1 MVYDRAPMAPTRE
14 RVFSGVQP
22 TGAPHLGNLLGA
34 FRHWVTDQETHEC
47 LYCVVDLHSIT
58 VPYDPAE
65 LRDASF
71 AMATLLMAVGVD
83 PERSI
88 LFVQSHVREHT
99 ELAWILNCIATFG
112 EVRRM
117 TQFKE
122 KSGGQESVSVGL
134 FDYPVLQAADVLL
147 YNAHRVPVGED
158 QRQHLELMRDIAIR
172 FNGRYGDIFT
182 VPQASI
188 PRVGARIMD
197 LQEPTSKMS
206 KSGGTELGTIW
217 LSDTPARLK
226 KKIMGAVTDSGSEVR
241 ADASK
246 PGVTALLE
254 ILAAITDTAVS
265 ELEERYADAQYGA
278 FKRDVLDATVAFLEP
293 IQARHAELSA
303 DPGEVMRV
311 LTASADRARE
321 IAITTMASVRAALG
335 LLGA

>member
-1 MVYDRAPMAPTRE
+1 MATARE

-22 TGAPHLGNLLGA
+22 TGVPHLGNLLGA
-34 FRHWVTDQETHEC
+34 FRHWVSDQATHEC

-58 VPYDPAE
+58 VPYEPAE
-65 LRDASF
+65 LREASLG
-71 AMATLLMAVGVD
+71 MATLLMAVGID
-83 PERSI
+83 PEQSI

-99 ELAWILNCIATFG
+99 ELGWILNCVATFG
-112 EVRRM
+112 EVGRM

-122 KSGGQESVSVGL
+122 KSAGQESVSVGL

-147 YNAHRVPVGED
+147 YQAHRVPVGDD

-172 FNGRYGDIFT
+172 FNGRYGETFV
-182 VPQASI
+182 VPQAAI

-197 LQEPTSKMS
+197 LQAPTNKMS

-217 LSDTPARLK
+217 MSDPPSRLK

-241 ADASK
+241 AAEDK
-246 PGVTALLE
+246 PGITALLE
-254 ILAAITDTAVS
+254 ILAAVTDSTVTA
-265 ELEERYADAQYGA
+265 LEEQYAGAQYGA

-293 IQARHAELSA
+293 IQARHAELAA
-303 DPGEVMRV
+303 DPGEVLRA
-311 LTASADRARE
+311 LTACADRARE
-321 IAITTMASVRAALG
+321 IAEQTMSTVRGAIG

>member
-1 MVYDRAPMAPTRE
+1 MAATRQ

-22 TGAPHLGNLLGA
+22 TGIPHLGNLLGA

-58 VPYDPAE
+58 VPYEPAE
-65 LRDASF
+65 LRTASLG
-71 AMATLLMAVGVD
+71 MATLLMAVGID

-99 ELAWILNCIATFG
+99 ELAWILNCTATFG

-134 FDYPVLQAADVLL
+134 FAYPVLQAADVLL
-147 YNAHRVPVGED
+147 YNAHHVPVGDD

-172 FNGRYGDIFT
+172 FNGRYGETFV

-188 PRVGARIMD
+188 PQVGARIMD

-217 LSDTPARLK
+217 LSDPPARLR
-226 KKIMGAVTDSGSEVR
+226 KKIMGAVTDSGSDVR
-241 ADASK
+241 ADATK

-254 ILAAITDTAVS
+254 ILAAVTDTPVS
-265 ELEERYADAQYGA
+265 ALEDRYAGSRYGS
-278 FKRDVLDATVAFLEP
+278 FKNDVLDATVAFLEP
-293 IQARHAELSA
+293 MQARHAELVS
-303 DPGEVMRV
+303 DPGEVMRG
-311 LTASADRARE
+311 LNASADRARE
-321 IAITTMASVRAALG
+321 IAVTTMASVRTALG

>member
-1 MVYDRAPMAPTRE
+1 MATERE

-22 TGAPHLGNLLGA
+22 TGIPHLGNLLGA
-34 FRHWVTDQETHEC
+34 FRHWVRDQETHDC
-47 LYCVVDLHSIT
+47 VYCVVDLHSIT
-58 VPYDPAE
+58 VPYDPVE
-65 LRDASF
+65 LREASL
-71 AMATLLMAVGVD
+71 AMATLLMAVGID

-99 ELAWILNCIATFG
+99 ELAWILNCVATFG

-147 YNAHRVPVGED
+147 YNTHRVPVGDD

-172 FNGRYGDIFT
+172 FNGRFGETFV

-197 LQEPTSKMS
+197 LQEPTNKMS

-217 LSDTPARLK
+217 LSDPPARLK

-241 ADASK
+241 ADATK

-254 ILAAITDTAVS
+254 ILAAVTETTVAD
-265 ELEERYADAQYGA
+265 LEARYVGSQYGA
-278 FKRDVLDATVAFLEP
+278 FKKDVLEATLAFLEP
-293 IQARHAELSA
+293 IQARHAELAA
-303 DPGEVMRV
+303 DPGEVMRA

-321 IAITTMASVRAALG
+321 VATGTMARVREALG
-335 LLGA
+335 LLGT

>member
-1 MVYDRAPMAPTRE
+1 MATQRE

-22 TGAPHLGNLLGA
+22 TGIPHLGNLLGA
-34 FRHWVTDQETHEC
+34 FRHWVRDQETHDC
-47 LYCVVDLHSIT
+47 VYCVVDLHSIT
-58 VPYDPAE
+58 VPYDPVE
-65 LRDASF
+65 LREASL
-71 AMATLLMAVGVD
+71 AMATLLMAVGID

-99 ELAWILNCIATFG
+99 ELAWVLNCVATFG

-147 YNAHRVPVGED
+147 YNTHRVPVGDD

-172 FNGRYGDIFT
+172 FNGRFGETFV

-197 LQEPTSKMS
+197 LQEPTNKMS

-217 LSDTPARLK
+217 LSDPPARLK
-226 KKIMGAVTDSGSEVR
+226 KKIMGAVTDSGAEVR
-241 ADASK
+241 ADETK

-254 ILAAITDTAVS
+254 ILAAVTDTTVAD
-265 ELEERYADAQYGA
+265 LETRYAGSQYGA
-278 FKRDVLDATVAFLEP
+278 FKKDVLDATVAFLEP
-293 IQARHAELSA
+293 IQARHAELAA
-303 DPGEVMRV
+303 DPGEVLRG

-321 IAITTMASVRAALG
+321 IAVATMARVREAIG

>member
-1 MVYDRAPMAPTRE
+1 MAATRE

-22 TGAPHLGNLLGA
+22 TGVPHLGNLLGA
-34 FRHWVTDQETHEC
+34 FRHWVADQETHEC

-58 VPYDPAE
+58 VPYEPSE
-65 LRDASF
+65 LREASL
-71 AMATLLMAVGVD
+71 AMATLLMAVGID
-83 PERSI
+83 PARSI
-88 LFVQSHVREHT
+88 LFVQSQVREHT
-99 ELAWILNCIATFG
+99 ELAWILNCTATFG

-147 YNAHRVPVGED
+147 YNAHRVPVGDD

-172 FNGRYGDIFT
+172 FNGRYGDTFV

-197 LQEPTSKMS
+197 LQEPTNKMS

-217 LSDTPARLK
+217 LSDPPSRLK
-226 KKIMGAVTDSGSEVR
+226 KKIMGAVTDSGSDVR

-254 ILAAITDTAVS
+254 ILAAVTDTSVAD
-265 ELEERYADAQYGA
+265 LEDRYAGSQYGA
-278 FKRDVLDATVAFLEP
+278 FKKDVLDATVAFLEP
-293 IQARHAELSA
+293 VQARHAELEA
-303 DPGEVMRV
+303 DPGEVMRG
-311 LTASADRARE
+311 LDASADRARE
-321 IAITTMASVRAALG
+321 IAVTTMATVRGAVG

>member
-1 MVYDRAPMAPTRE
+1 MAVTRE

-22 TGAPHLGNLLGA
+22 TGIPHLGNLLGA
-34 FRHWVTDQETHEC
+34 FRHWVSDQETHDC

-58 VPYDPAE
+58 VPYEPGE
-65 LRDASF
+65 LRDATL

-99 ELAWILNCIATFG
+99 ELAWVLNCIATFG

-147 YNAHRVPVGED
+147 YHAHRVPVGDD

-172 FNGRYGDIFT
+172 FNGRYGETFV

-197 LQEPTSKMS
+197 LQEPTNKMS

-217 LSDTPARLK
+217 LSDPPSRLK
-226 KKIMGAVTDSGSEVR
+226 KKIMGAVTDSGAEVR
-241 ADASK
+241 AGASK

-254 ILAAITDTAVS
+254 ILAAVTETSVS
-265 ELEERYADAQYGA
+265 ALEEQYAGSQYGA
-278 FKRDVLDATVAFLEP
+278 FKKDVLDATVAFLEP
-293 IQARHAELSA
+293 IQARHAELVS
-303 DPGEVMRV
+303 DPGEVMRG

-321 IAITTMASVRAALG
+321 IAVTTMASVRDVLG
-335 LLGA
+335 LLLA

>member
-1 MVYDRAPMAPTRE
+1 MATTRE

-22 TGAPHLGNLLGA
+22 TGIPHLGNLLGA
-34 FRHWVTDQETHEC
+34 FRHWVSDQETHEC

-58 VPYDPAE
+58 VPYEPEE
-65 LRDASF
+65 LRKASL
-71 AMATLLMAVGVD
+71 AMATVLMAVGID

-88 LFVQSHVREHT
+88 LFMQSHVREHT
-99 ELAWILNCIATFG
+99 ELAWILNCTATFG

-147 YNAHRVPVGED
+147 YNAHRVPVGDD

-172 FNGRYGDIFT
+172 FNSRYGETFV
-182 VPQASI
+182 VPQSSI

-197 LQEPTSKMS
+197 LQEPANKMS

-217 LSDTPARLK
+217 LSDPPSRLR

-241 ADASK
+241 SDASK

-254 ILAAITDTAVS
+254 ILAAVTETTVA
-265 ELEERYADAQYGA
+265 ELEVRYAGSQYGA
-278 FKRDVLDATVAFLEP
+278 FKRDVLDAVVAFVEP
-293 IQARHAELSA
+293 IQTRYAELGD
-303 DPGEVMRV
+303 DPGEVLRQ

-321 IAITTMASVRAALG
+321 IAVTTMASVREALG
-335 LLGA
+335 LLIA

>member
-1 MVYDRAPMAPTRE
+1 M
-14 RVFSGVQP
+14 
-22 TGAPHLGNLLGA
+22 
-34 FRHWVTDQETHEC
+34 
-47 LYCVVDLHSIT
+47 
-58 VPYDPAE
+58 
-65 LRDASF
+65 
-71 AMATLLMAVGVD
+71 
-83 PERSI
+83 
-88 LFVQSHVREHT
+88 
-99 ELAWILNCIATFG
+99 
-112 EVRRM
+112 
-117 TQFKE
+117 
-122 KSGGQESVSVGL
+122 
-134 FDYPVLQAADVLL
+134 
-147 YNAHRVPVGED
+147 
-158 QRQHLELMRDIAIR
+158 
-172 FNGRYGDIFT
+172 
-182 VPQASI
+182 
-188 PRVGARIMD
+188 
-197 LQEPTSKMS
+197 
-206 KSGGTELGTIW
+206 GTIW

>member
-1 MVYDRAPMAPTRE
+1 MATTRE

-22 TGAPHLGNLLGA
+22 TGIPHFGNLLGA
-34 FRHWVTDQETHEC
+34 FRHWVSDQETHEC

-58 VPYDPAE
+58 VPYEPEE
-65 LRDASF
+65 LRKASL
-71 AMATLLMAVGVD
+71 AMATVLMAVGID

-88 LFVQSHVREHT
+88 LFMQSHVREHT
-99 ELAWILNCIATFG
+99 ELAWILNCTATFG

-147 YNAHRVPVGED
+147 YNAHRVPVGDD

-172 FNGRYGDIFT
+172 FNSRYGETFV
-182 VPQASI
+182 VPQSSI

-197 LQEPTSKMS
+197 LQEPATKMS
-206 KSGGTELGTIW
+206 KSGGTELGTLW
-217 LSDTPARLK
+217 LSDPPSRLK

-241 ADASK
+241 SDASK

-254 ILAAITDTAVS
+254 ILAAVTETTVA
-265 ELEERYADAQYGA
+265 ELEARYAGSQYGA
-278 FKRDVLDATVAFLEP
+278 FKRDVLDAVVAFVEP
-293 IQARHAELSA
+293 IQTRCAELGD
-303 DPGEVMRV
+303 DPGEVLRQ
-311 LTASADRARE
+311 LNASADRARE
-321 IAITTMASVRAALG
+321 IAVTTMSSVREALG
-335 LLGA
+335 LLIA

>member
-1 MVYDRAPMAPTRE
+1 MAETRE

-22 TGAPHLGNLLGA
+22 TGVPHLGNLLGA
-34 FRHWVTDQETHEC
+34 FRHWVADQETHEC

-58 VPYDPAE
+58 VPYEPAE
-65 LRDASF
+65 LQEATL

-99 ELAWILNCIATFG
+99 ELAWILNCTATFG

-147 YNAHRVPVGED
+147 YNAHRVPVGDD

-172 FNGRYGDIFT
+172 FNSRYGETF
-182 VPQASI
+182 VAPQASI

-197 LQEPTSKMS
+197 LQEPTIKMS
-206 KSGGTELGTIW
+206 KSGGTELGTVW
-217 LSDTPARLK
+217 LSDPPSRLK

-241 ADASK
+241 ADESK
-246 PGVTALLE
+246 PGITALLE
-254 ILAAITDTAVS
+254 ILAAVTDTTVS
-265 ELEERYADAQYGA
+265 ELEDRYAGRGYGA
-278 FKRDVLDATVAFLEP
+278 FKQDVLDATVAFLEP
-293 IQARHAELSA
+293 IQTLHRELVD
-303 DPGEVMRV
+303 DPGEVMRG

-321 IAITTMASVRAALG
+321 IAVTTMASVRAALG
-335 LLGA
+335 LLPT